1 MKKYGD
7 DLKTMLMVG
16 QIRDLDKLTDSI
28 CHGRSE
34 WLLRIAPVYNL
45 ASLWLSDAAEYARKD
60 GIYRFGFKKR
70 IKTADQYMESRLK
83 EVVRFA
89 MDDKGRKFILDVFDR
104 SEDVMRR
111 HSDHLFYPIFNY
123 LSKLGLDHLDTCA
136 ALSVALVICQ
146 LCDRAEHEIQMKWKE
161 KYGYTIPL
169 IVDMREA
176 SKKIEEVLDL
186 LNRADK
192 DVNFSHDKTCFDAM
206 QAFITNA
213 FSVHMPNTA
222 AGIALDM
229 NPEIRKAAD
238 REALKE
244 AKRNYEKMLSAESL

>member
-45 ASLWLSDAAEYARKD
+45 ASLWLSDAAEYAKKD
-60 GIYRFGFKKR
+60 GIYRFGLKKR
-70 IKTADQYMESRLK
+70 IKTADQYLESRLK

-89 MDDKGRKFILDVFDR
+89 QDKQGRKFILDVFDR
-104 SEDVMRR
+104 SEDVMRK
-111 HSDHLFYPIFNY
+111 HSNHLFYPIFNY
-123 LSKLGLDHLDTCA
+123 LARLGLDHLDTCA
-136 ALSVALVICQ
+136 ALAVALVICQ
-146 LCDRAEHEIQMKWKE
+146 LCDRAEHDIQMKWK
-161 KYGYTIPL
+161 KQYGYTIPL

-176 SKKIEEVLDL
+176 AKKIEEVLDL
-186 LNRADK
+186 LNKPDK
-192 DVNFSHDKTCFDAM
+192 DISFTDDKTCSDAM

-213 FSVHMPNTA
+213 FSVHTPNTA

-229 NPEIRKAAD
+229 NPEIKRAAD

-244 AKRNYEKMLSAESL
+244 AKRNCERTLSAES

>member
-7 DLKTMLMVG
+7 DLKTMLQVG
-16 QIRDLDKLTDSI
+16 YIRDYDKVTEDI

-45 ASLWLSDAAEYARKD
+45 ASLWLFDAVKYAKED
-60 GIYRFGFKKR
+60 DIYKFSLKKR
-70 IKTADQYMESRLK
+70 FKIADNYMDSRLK
-83 EVVRFA
+83 DVVRFA
-89 MDDKGRKFILDVFDR
+89 QDKQGRKFILDVFDR
-104 SEDVMRR
+104 SAEVMRKY
-111 HSDHLFYPIFNY
+111 SNYLFYPIFNY
-123 LSKLGLDHLDTCA
+123 LSKLGFKHLDTCA
-136 ALSVALVICQ
+136 ALAVALVICQ
-146 LCDRAEHEIQMKWKE
+146 LCDRAEHEIQMKWKQQ
-161 KYGYTIPL
+161 YGYTIPL

-186 LNRADK
+186 LNKPEK

-222 AGIALDM
+222 AEKALEM
-229 NPEIRKAAD
+229 NPEIKKAAD
-238 REALKE
+238 RELLKE
-244 AKRNYEKMLSAESL
+244 AKKNYERTLSAER

>member
-16 QIRDLDKLTDSI
+16 QIRDLDKLTESI
-28 CHGRSE
+28 CHGCSE

-60 GIYRFGFKKR
+60 GIYRFELKKR
-70 IKTADQYMESRLK
+70 FKTEDKYMELRLK
-83 EVVRFA
+83 EAVRFA

-104 SEDVMRR
+104 SEDVMRK

-146 LCDRAEHEIQMKWKE
+146 LCDRAEHEIQMKWKQQ
-161 KYGYTIPL
+161 YGYTIQL

-186 LNRADK
+186 LNKPEK

-213 FSVHMPNTA
+213 FSVHTPNIA
-222 AGIALDM
+222 AGMALEM
-229 NPEIRKAAD
+229 NPEIRRELD
-238 REALKE
+238 REALRE
-244 AKRNYEKMLSAESL
+244 AQRNAD

>member
-7 DLKTMLMVG
+7 DLKTMLQVG

-45 ASLWLSDAAEYARKD
+45 ASLWLSDAAEYARKE

-89 MDDKGRKFILDVFDR
+89 QDKQGRKFILDVFDR

-123 LSKLGLDHLDTCA
+123 LSKLGLEHLDTCA

-146 LCDRAEHEIQMKWKE
+146 LCDRAEHEIQMKWKQQ
-161 KYGYTIPL
+161 YGYTIPL

-176 SKKIEEVLDL
+176 SKKIEEALEL
-186 LNRADK
+186 LNKADK
-192 DVNFSHDKTCFDAM
+192 DICFTDDKTCSDAM

-222 AGIALDM
+222 AGEALEM
-229 NPEIRKAAD
+229 NPEIRRELD
-238 REALKE
+238 REALRE
-244 AKRNYEKMLSAESL
+244 AQRNAD